1 MEILV
6 VTAAIIKEGDKYL
19 IAQRKR
25 GSHQG
30 LKWEFPG
37 GKVEKGESPEA
48 CLEREIKEELNMTIT
63 VGDIFKVVS
72 HNYET
77 GQVILLCY
85 LCQVK
90 EGEPDNIDCQDWKWV
105 TLREMADYDFAP
117 ADIPV
122 VKKLHKNPL

>member
-1 MEILV
+1 MLV
-6 VTAAIIKEGDKYL
+6 VTAAIIKKGDKYL

-37 GKVEKGESPEA
+37 GKVEEGESPEA
-48 CLEREIKEELNMTIT
+48 CLEREIKEELNMTII

-72 HNYET
+72 HTYDA

-105 TLREMADYDFAP
+105 TPREMADYDFAP
-117 ADIPV
+117 PDIPV
-122 VKKLHKNPL
+122 VKKLYKNPL